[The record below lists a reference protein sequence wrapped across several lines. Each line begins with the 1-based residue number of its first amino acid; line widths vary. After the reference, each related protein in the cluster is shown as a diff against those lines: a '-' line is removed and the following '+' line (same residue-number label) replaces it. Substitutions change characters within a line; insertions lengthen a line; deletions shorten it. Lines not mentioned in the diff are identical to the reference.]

1 MAKLSIEYGKT
12 KKDGS
17 RAVMIRLVSGKT
29 QKHIPTQVTLCKGDY
44 REYPDGRIKVLNN
57 NKYFDIEDFLSNIQ
71 TKVNEVLRN
80 NYGLTLTAEQIINHI
95 FKPSKNEVRK
105 MNFFDFAVEFVK
117 ASGK

>member
-57 NKYFDIEDFLSNIQ
+57 NNPRINKNRH
-71 TKVNEVLRN
+71 TKHGYLYNGGCG
-80 NYGLTLTAEQIINHI
+80 Y
-95 FKPSKNEVRK
+95 P
-105 MNFFDFAVEFVK
+105 
-117 ASGK
+117 